1 MYSTHTSS
9 SYSPSISD
17 GTITPNSL
25 HHHHHHPLHHQ
36 HQHQQHL
43 ALPPHLAF
51 PNSAA
56 YEEESSSLAPQTQR
70 LHRQKTNGTLDGADY
85 EDNANDN
92 DNDHNNERIRKVATK
107 SCEDKDTLVA
117 DNKTAANI
125 AESGEEHLQQQHHH
139 QQQQPHTKLQHQQ
152 HHQLKRH
159 GRHHR
164 YAEHALRMPSKLRKI
179 DRDSMAGNG
188 GAGNASAT
196 AAAGNSGV
204 TANAVKFD
212 KLTGDGIKSGNNA
225 ATADGSYQCQFCDKS
240 FPRLGYLKKHEQV
253 S

>member
-25 HHHHHHPLHHQ
+25 HQHHHHHHHQ
-36 HQHQQHL
+36 HL
-43 ALPPHLAF
+43 AVPPHLPF

-56 YEEESSSLAPQTQR
+56 YEEDSALALQTQR
-70 LHRQKTNGTLDGADY
+70 LQRQKTNGTLDGADY

-92 DNDHNNERIRKVATK
+92 DNDNDQNNERIHKNDTK
-107 SCEDKDTLVA
+107 LCKDNDTIAA
-117 DNKTAANI
+117 DSKTTANI
-125 AESGEEHLQQQHHH
+125 PESGEEHHQHPQQQ
-139 QQQQPHTKLQHQQ
+139 TQQ

-164 YAEHALRMPSKLRKI
+164 YAEHALRIPSKLRKI
-179 DRDSMAGNG
+179 DRDSTTVGNG
-188 GAGNASAT
+188 ASAV
-196 AAAGNSGV
+196 GVGSGGTL

-225 ATADGSYQCQFCDKS
+225 AGADGSYQCQFCDKS